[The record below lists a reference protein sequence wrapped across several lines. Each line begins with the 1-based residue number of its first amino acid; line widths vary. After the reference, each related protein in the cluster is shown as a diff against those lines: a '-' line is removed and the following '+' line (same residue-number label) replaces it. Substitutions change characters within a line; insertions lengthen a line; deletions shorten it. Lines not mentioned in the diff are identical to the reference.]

1 MTQPPRIAVI
11 GAGISGLA
19 AAHSLRD
26 AAAIT
31 LFEASHYFGGHAHT
45 ATIQLPRSAA
55 DPICVAHGVDTGFL
69 VYNDRTYPNLIRLFA
84 ELGVETA
91 PSEMSFS
98 VQATRDGGSPLEW
111 SGNNLGT
118 VFAQRRNLV
127 DPRFLGMLGDLLRF
141 NRLTTRIAQAGTEG
155 ELAQPLGEFLDAH
168 RFGTAF
174 RDWYFLP
181 MMGCIWSCP
190 TTQMLAFPVAT
201 MIRFCHNHGLI
212 QIANRPQ
219 WRTVQGG
226 SRHYVEK
233 IVADLE
239 DKRLRTPVRRITRT
253 GNGVL
258 VATDEGGTERFD
270 HVILATHSDQSLALL
285 GDASPAE
292 AATLGAIRYQPNHAV
307 LHTDVAMLPRRCA
320 AWAAWNYER
329 AAAGE
334 RESGGVCLHYLLN
347 LLQPLPWQQPVIVSL
362 NPVREIERSQVMA
375 EYDYDH
381 PVLDLAAIRAQAEV
395 PALQGQRNTWF
406 AGAWMGY
413 GFHEDGL
420 KAGLAAA
427 EGLRARLSADD
438 ATAAR
443 HAA

>member
-1 MTQPPRIAVI
+1 MTQPLRVAVI

-19 AAHSLRD
+19 AAHALRD
-26 AAAIT
+26 AARIT
-31 LFEASHYFGGHAHT
+31 LFEASDYFGGHAHT
-45 ATIQLPRSAA
+45 ATIELPRSPA
-55 DPICVAHGVDTGFL
+55 DPTRVPHGVDTGFL

-91 PSEMSFS
+91 LSEMSFS
-98 VQATRDGGSPLEW
+98 VQATRDNGGRLEW
-111 SGNNLGT
+111 SGNNLAT
-118 VFAQRRNLV
+118 VFAQRRNLA
-127 DPRFLGMLGDLLRF
+127 DPRFLGMLADLLRF

-168 RFGTAF
+168 RFGAAF

-181 MMGCIWSCP
+181 MMGCIWSCS
-190 TTQMLAFPVAT
+190 TAQMLAFPVAT

-219 WRTVQGG
+219 WRTVRGG

-233 IVADLE
+233 IVAGLE
-239 DKRLRTPVRRITRT
+239 DKRLRTPVRRITRE
-253 GNGVL
+253 GGGVL
-258 VATDEGGTERFD
+258 VATDAGTERFD
-270 HVILATHSDQSLALL
+270 HAILATHSDQSLAML

-292 AATLGAIRYQPNHAV
+292 AAVLGAIRYQPNHAV
-307 LHTDVAMLPRRCA
+307 LHTDASVLPQRQS

-329 AAAGE
+329 AAASE
-334 RESGGVCLHYLLN
+334 RESGRVCLHYLLN
-347 LLQPLPWQQPVIVSL
+347 KLQPLPWEQPVIVSL
-362 NPVREIERSQVMA
+362 NPAREIPRSQVMA

-395 PALQGQRNTWF
+395 SALQGQRNTWF

-420 KAGLAAA
+420 KAGLTAA
-427 EGLRARLSADD
+427 EGLRAARSA
-438 ATAAR
+438 A
-443 HAA
+443 

>member
-1 MTQPPRIAVI
+1 
-11 GAGISGLA
+11 
-19 AAHSLRD
+19 
-26 AAAIT
+26 
-31 LFEASHYFGGHAHT
+31 
-45 ATIQLPRSAA
+45 
-55 DPICVAHGVDTGFL
+55 
-69 VYNDRTYPNLIRLFA
+69 
-84 ELGVETA
+84 
-91 PSEMSFS
+91 
-98 VQATRDGGSPLEW
+98 
-111 SGNNLGT
+111 
-118 VFAQRRNLV
+118 
-127 DPRFLGMLGDLLRF
+127 
-141 NRLTTRIAQAGTEG
+141 
-155 ELAQPLGEFLDAH
+155 
-168 RFGTAF
+168 
-174 RDWYFLP
+174 
-181 MMGCIWSCP
+181 
-190 TTQMLAFPVAT
+190 
-201 MIRFCHNHGLI
+201 
-212 QIANRPQ
+212 
-219 WRTVQGG
+219 VQGG